1 MWRGSERAL
10 KQTLHTDSYCTTS
23 TVRSYL
29 VLAGY
34 TGVEFMEG
42 IQCESKATRLTY
54 AHASGVWLRLY

>member
-42 IQCESKATRLTY
+42 IQ
-54 AHASGVWLRLY
+54 